1 MENEARFTFA
11 SVNNGEAI
19 ERVNKLMERAAQD
32 IYDRPE
38 VVKAREVNIKITLTP
53 KGKICDVI
61 IKPSIKL
68 PEDQPFKDICSLPES
83 DGSLHQIGKMEANAH
98 GQKHLPFIVEE

>member
-1 MENEARFTFA
+1 MSTARFTFA

-38 VVKAREVNIKITLTP
+38 VVKAREVNIKITLSP
-53 KGKICDVI
+53 KGKICDVV

-68 PEDQPFKDICSLPES
+68 PEDQPYKDICAMPDA
-83 DGSLHQIGKMEANAH
+83 DGALHQIGKLEANAN
-98 GQKHLPFIVEE
+98 GQKILPFVEE